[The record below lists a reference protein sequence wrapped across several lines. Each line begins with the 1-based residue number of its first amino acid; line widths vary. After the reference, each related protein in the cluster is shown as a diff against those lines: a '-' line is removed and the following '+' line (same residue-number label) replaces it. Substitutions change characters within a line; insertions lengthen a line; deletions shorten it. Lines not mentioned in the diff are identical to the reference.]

1 MAENFFNDNFMYT
14 IPGIENR
21 AHATRRD
28 NDTFTTPSIN
38 LYDIDYAILYH
49 LKNNANF
56 EVEENGKLVTVPV
69 MFAAGEMWTQIQRNG
84 YMRDKSRKLMTPVIA
99 LKRDSIANDERF
111 TFLKVQS
118 PNLGNRLLIRPITPD
133 RQIHD
138 PYDWINKTEFTKRNK
153 QYFVSVIPEFIRV
166 SYTLYIW
173 TQLTVQMNSIVEK
186 LITLDMDM
194 WGDSFKFVTNVG
206 DMTFETVSDTGE
218 DRLIRTECILTVDGQ
233 LLPEYVLRESTI
245 RKAYSLKRVDFV
257 NEVEQPE
264 LYTTP
269 PKIIRSARSRLPLR
283 DLK

>member
-14 IPGIENR
+14 TPDTDNR
-21 AHATRRD
+21 AYATRRD

-56 EVEENGKLVTVPV
+56 EVEENGKLITVPV

-84 YMRDKSRKLMTPVIA
+84 YMRDRSRKIMTPVIA
-99 LKRDSIANDERF
+99 IKRDTIVADDRF
-111 TFLKVQS
+111 TFLKVQDPS
-118 PNLGNRLLIRPITPD
+118 SGNRLIIHPD
-133 RQIHD
+133 RQNHD
-138 PYDWINKTEFTKRNK
+138 PYDWINKTDFTKRNQ
-153 QYFVSVIPEFIRV
+153 QYFISVIPEFIRV
-166 SYTLYIW
+166 NYTVYIW

-186 LITLDMDM
+186 MITLDMDM
-194 WGDSFKFVTNVG
+194 WGDSFKFVTKVG
-206 DMTFETVSDTGE
+206 DMTFETVADSGD
-218 DRLIRTECILTVDGQ
+218 DRLIRTECTLTVDGQ
-233 LLPEYVLRESTI
+233 LVPEYVLRESAI

-264 LYTTP
+264 IYTTP